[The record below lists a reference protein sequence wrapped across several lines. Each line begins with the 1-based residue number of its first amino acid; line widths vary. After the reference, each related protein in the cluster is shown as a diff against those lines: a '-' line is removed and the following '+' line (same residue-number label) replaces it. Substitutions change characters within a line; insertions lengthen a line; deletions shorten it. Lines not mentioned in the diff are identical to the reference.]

1 MHLYAIIAVVWLAS
15 LAGTN
20 LYTAH
25 RYEAIGVALEK
36 QNTAELINTA
46 RKATD
51 KLLTDERT
59 QAARTGAVFETK
71 RQTVQQVFT
80 QLDNEARYE
89 ALIAQQANQ
98 HTAPVD
104 AGDCELPASRLRRW
118 NDANRGVSAAAP
130 APAPSEPAP
139 AAAPAATFNER
150 RSGGAGGQPQASG
163 AAVPR
168 TGGTGLRA
176 IGLPSL
182 TLPNAAPNTPSN
194 ATFKYGTNSN
204 NRPANDPKPE

>member
-51 KLLTDERT
+51 KLLTDERAT
-59 QAARTGAVFETK
+59 SARTGAVFETK

-89 ALIAQQANQ
+89 ALINQ

-104 AGDCELPASRLRRW
+104 TSDCELPASRLRRW
-118 NDANRGVSAAAP
+118 NDANRGTSTAPPTPAPSEPTSAAAP
-130 APAPSEPAP
+130 A
-139 AAAPAATFNER
+139 AALVER
-150 RSGGAGGQPQASG
+150 RGSGARNQPQTSGQAVPRAGGAG
-163 AAVPR
+163 
-168 TGGTGLRA
+168 LRA
-176 IGLPSL
+176 TGLPSFA
-182 TLPNAAPNTPSN
+182 LPSGLNNS
-194 ATFKYGTNSN
+194 TFKYGSN
-204 NRPANDPKPE
+204 PANDPKPE